1 MLALIAQTGF
11 AGAVKRCGVT
21 FVLPAKWTAVEK
33 VSPDYPDETD
43 IQCSVALRPEG
54 WSARAKKS
62 RWDASDPPV
71 WLMIF
76 GAGTSFEDALDG
88 AGFEHEFGEDGVAL
102 GNPGR
107 LGIPGRFG
115 FSEAEPYSA
124 GRFSGL
130 VVHPSFRGFIRDVST
145 LRENESRLF
154 TGDNETVVMKESSGR
169 IIGFRSDGGTPDEPI
184 DRDAIIADI
193 ARTLVFEVR
202 KNNAPRPRR
211 RRRRNHHPRHRDGR
225 AGDLIPLRALRASA

>member
-1 MLALIAQTGF
+1 MRATIAVTIALIAHTGF
-11 AGAVKRCGVT
+11 AGTVKRCGVS

-43 IQCSVALRPEG
+43 IQCRVALRPEG
-54 WSARAKKS
+54 WSARAKRS

-88 AGFEHEFGEDGVAL
+88 AGFENEFEEGG
-102 GNPGR
+102 GR

-130 VVHPSFRGFIRDVST
+130 VVRPTFRGFIRDVST
-145 LRENESRLF
+145 LRENESGLSTR
-154 TGDNETVVMKESSGR
+154 DNESVVMKEPSGR
-169 IIGFRSDGGTPDEPI
+169 IIGFASDGGTPDEPI
-184 DRDAIIADI
+184 DRDAIIAGI
-193 ARTLVFEVR
+193 AQTLVFE
-202 KNNAPRPRR
+202 APKSNEPQ
-211 RRRRNHHPRHRDGR
+211 RH
-225 AGDLIPLRALRASA
+225 

>member
-1 MLALIAQTGF
+1 MRTTIGLILLLLAQTGF
-11 AGAVKRCGVT
+11 AGTVKRCGVT

-33 VSPDYPDETD
+33 VSPDYPEETD
-43 IQCSVALRPEG
+43 IQCRVALRPEG

-88 AGFEHEFGEDGVAL
+88 AGFEHEYGEDGVKV
-102 GNPGR
+102 GDPGR

-124 GRFSGL
+124 GHFSGL

-145 LRENESRLF
+145 LRENESGLSTR
-154 TGDNETVVMKESSGR
+154 DNESVVMKEPSGR
-169 IIGFRSDGGTPDEPI
+169 IIGFASDGGTPDEPI
-184 DRDAIIADI
+184 DRDAIIAGI
-193 ARTLVFEVR
+193 ARTLVFE
-202 KNNAPRPRR
+202 APKSNEPQRP
-211 RRRRNHHPRHRDGR
+211 
-225 AGDLIPLRALRASA
+225 

>member
-1 MLALIAQTGF
+1 LRTTIGLILLLLAQTGF
-11 AGAVKRCGVT
+11 AGTVKRCGVT

-33 VSPDYPDETD
+33 VSSDYPEETD
-43 IQCSVALRPEG
+43 IQCRVALRPQG
-54 WSARAKKS
+54 WSARAKTS

-88 AGFEHEFGEDGVAL
+88 AGFEHEYGEDGVKV
-102 GNPGR
+102 GDPGR

-124 GRFSGL
+124 GHFSGL

-145 LRENESRLF
+145 LRENESGLSTR
-154 TGDNETVVMKESSGR
+154 DNESVVMKEPSGR
-169 IIGFRSDGGTPDEPI
+169 IIGFASDGGTPDEPI
-184 DRDAIIADI
+184 DRDAIIAGI
-193 ARTLVFEVR
+193 ARTLVFE
-202 KNNAPRPRR
+202 APKSNEPQ
-211 RRRRNHHPRHRDGR
+211 RH
-225 AGDLIPLRALRASA
+225 

>member
-1 MLALIAQTGF
+1 MRRTIALALALIAHTGF
-11 AGAVKRCGVT
+11 AGTVQRCGVT

-33 VSPDYPDETD
+33 VLPGYPDETD
-43 IQCSVALRPEG
+43 IQCRVALRPEG

-88 AGFEHEFGEDGVAL
+88 AGFEDEFGEDGVNL

-124 GRFSGL
+124 GRFAGL
-130 VVHPSFRGFIRDVST
+130 VVHPSFRGFIRDKST
-145 LRENESRLF
+145 LRENESPLF
-154 TGDNETVVMKESSGR
+154 TGDNESVVMKEPSGR
-169 IIGFRSDGGTPDEPI
+169 IIGFASDGGTPDEPI
-184 DRDAIIADI
+184 DRDAIIGGI
-193 ARTLVFEVR
+193 ARTLVFE
-202 KNNAPRPRR
+202 APKRTEPQ
-211 RRRRNHHPRHRDGR
+211 RH
-225 AGDLIPLRALRASA
+225 

>member
-1 MLALIAQTGF
+1 LRSTIVLMLALVAQAVF
-11 AGAVKRCGVT
+11 AGTVKRCGVT

-33 VSPDYPDETD
+33 VSPDYPEETD
-43 IQCSVALRPEG
+43 IQCRVALRPEG

-62 RWDASDPPV
+62 RWDSSDPPV

-76 GAGTSFEDALDG
+76 GAGTSFEDALDS

-102 GNPGR
+102 GDPGR

-130 VVHPSFRGFIRDVST
+130 VVRPTFRGFMREGAT
-145 LRENESRLF
+145 ERENESRLS
-154 TGDNETVVMKESSGR
+154 TGDNETVVMKEPSGR
-169 IIGFRSDGGTPDEPI
+169 IIGFASDGGTPDEPI
-184 DRDAIIADI
+184 DRDAIIAGI
-193 ARTLVFEVR
+193 ARTLVFKR
-202 KNNAPRPRR
+202 
-211 RRRRNHHPRHRDGR
+211 
-225 AGDLIPLRALRASA
+225 